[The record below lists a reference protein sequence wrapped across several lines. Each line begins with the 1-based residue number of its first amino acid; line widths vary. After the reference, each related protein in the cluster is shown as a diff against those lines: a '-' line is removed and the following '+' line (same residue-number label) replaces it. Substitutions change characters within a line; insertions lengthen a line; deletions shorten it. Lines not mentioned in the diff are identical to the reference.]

1 MIEEFK
7 KLLKNKNDLDI
18 LYKQPTKE
26 RIYPNL
32 KVFNKNVFHE
42 IDVLYLP
49 YSQHNQSKNNT
60 IHIFIDVHNGL
71 CDARPLKSNSMDEI
85 IKNLNDIYKKSKYLE
100 RPKTIQGD
108 NQFDNKKF
116 RDFCNGYVDGRLN
129 TRLQKIKIKIS
140 IPYRHRQQAH
150 IERLNQTIG
159 QMVFYTKQIKN

>member
-1 MIEEFK
+1 
-7 KLLKNKNDLDI
+7 
-18 LYKQPTKE
+18 
-26 RIYPNL
+26 
-32 KVFNKNVFHE
+32 
-42 IDVLYLP
+42 
-49 YSQHNQSKNNT
+49 
-60 IHIFIDVHNGL
+60 
-71 CDARPLKSNSMDEI
+71 MDEI

-140 IPYRHRQQAH
+140 IPFRHRQQAH